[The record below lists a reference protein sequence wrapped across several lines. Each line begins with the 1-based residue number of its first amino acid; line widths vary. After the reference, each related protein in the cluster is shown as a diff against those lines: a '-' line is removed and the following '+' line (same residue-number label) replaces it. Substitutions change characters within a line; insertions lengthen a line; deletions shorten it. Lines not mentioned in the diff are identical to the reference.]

1 MEEDEEKTDDGEVRE
16 LEEGVEIIKL
26 EEEVEEDSVQ
36 AEPSDNNDKKDEVQ
50 LTPCIWQL
58 VCAVLLVLC

>member
-26 EEEVEEDSVQ
+26 EEEVQEDSVQ
-36 AEPSDNNDKKDEVQ
+36 AEPTDNNDKKDEVQ
-50 LTPCIWQL
+50 LTPGR
-58 VCAVLLVLC
+58 